1 MWSHYSANHIHLIG
15 AGDLEV
21 GHAKLRERGIDL
33 LRRTIPARSSGAE
46 PNERPHATGAI
57 VRPGSA

>member
-1 MWSHYSANHIHLIG
+1 MHSKQRARVSLFDHLIG

-33 LRRTIPARSSGAE
+33 IAADNPSSFLGRGTE
-46 PNERPHATGAI
+46 
-57 VRPGSA
+57 